1 MAKQRRVGIRL
12 NTHAINISLFEEE
25 LKYLQKLRPH
35 QSVQDAIR
43 NILFKDM
50 YRENFLQLDT
60 FLGEFSESL
69 CQDKKRNVQTNCLLA
84 KEDKNFLEK
93 NAKKHHLGKRK
104 FLFEVLKEKSI
115 STSTSM
121 ILNDEDDFD
130 DYLFDYSHEYKKDW
144 SDIKVQEEFEGYSS
158 INILTT
164 QEEKI
169 MLLKFSRACGIG
181 TGKLLYEMLKRKGLF
196 TVDFT
201 LAEKL
206 ESSVIEIP

>member
-12 NTHAINISLFEEE
+12 NTHAISISLFEEE

-144 SDIKVQEEFEGYSS
+144 SDIKVQEE
-158 INILTT
+158 
-164 QEEKI
+164 KI

-181 TGKLLYEMLKRKGLF
+181 TGKLFYEMLKRKGVF
-196 TVDFT
+196 TEDFT